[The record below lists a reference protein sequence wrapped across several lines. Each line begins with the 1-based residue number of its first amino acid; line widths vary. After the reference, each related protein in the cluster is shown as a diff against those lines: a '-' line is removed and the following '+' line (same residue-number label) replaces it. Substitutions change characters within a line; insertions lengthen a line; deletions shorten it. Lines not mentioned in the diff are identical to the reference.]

1 MNRADSGSREGRLP
15 CAFIKNNL
23 EERVGIMRA
32 RVPSRS
38 GSRCFGVVGLLL
50 LSLFSSPLHA
60 QRERPGTIPP
70 WGRVRDAKI
79 MGPDRLVVADEQDA
93 RVWLVDA
100 EGRLVMTAG
109 RAGAGPGEF
118 RLVDR
123 LVRLDDSTV
132 AVLDRPNARRTNVR
146 VRRDSLFV
154 IGSDAWDPRA
164 ESVCVLGRSLM
175 VAQPNVERSTQLR
188 EIGPDGVERRTFARL
203 ELETPPSALRE
214 TLLWGEVGCSE
225 AAQAVYSGSWYT
237 GEVFRWRADN
247 GTQVWRSQLP
257 AFRKIALSAP
267 NAGTVSQDWRR
278 DGNSQLTHVIPL
290 SADTL
295 LVSAMIFWVGPAK
308 DTATIIGSRYLLDAR
323 TGQVLSAR
331 DETVRVLD
339 ARGAYEAVYTE
350 EPEPKVWIRRRR
362 P

>member
-1 MNRADSGSREGRLP
+1 LP

-38 GSRCFGVVGLLL
+38 GSRCFVVGGLML
-50 LSLFSSPLHA
+50 LSLFSSSLHA
-60 QRERPGTIPP
+60 QRERPGKIPP

-79 MGPDRLVVADEQDA
+79 MGPDRLVVADEQDQ

-100 EGRLVMTAG
+100 EGRLIMTAG

-132 AVLDRPNARRTNVR
+132 AVLDRPNARRTSVR

-164 ESVCVLGRSLM
+164 ESACVLGRSLI

-188 EIGPDGVERRTFARL
+188 EIGPDGAERRTFARL
-203 ELETPPSALRE
+203 ELETPRVRCAKR
-214 TLLWGEVGCSE
+214 CSGAKW
-225 AAQAVYSGSWYT
+225 AAA
-237 GEVFRWRADN
+237 
-247 GTQVWRSQLP
+247 
-257 AFRKIALSAP
+257 
-267 NAGTVSQDWRR
+267 
-278 DGNSQLTHVIPL
+278 
-290 SADTL
+290 
-295 LVSAMIFWVGPAK
+295 
-308 DTATIIGSRYLLDAR
+308 
-323 TGQVLSAR
+323 
-331 DETVRVLD
+331 
-339 ARGAYEAVYTE
+339 
-350 EPEPKVWIRRRR
+350 RRRR
-362 P
+362 PCTAGRGIRARSFDGAPTMGRRCGAANCPPSERSLCRHRMPGP